1 MSMPLSQRLFLFFS
15 GVASSLLVFLI
26 APVVH
31 AQLRLVPEASQQ
43 VYDTLPDL
51 PRENQYQYIDPETG
65 DPEANTLI
73 RRMMLYHLQI
83 KARALTNR
91 FDWKLTL
98 ADYLEKNEAI
108 YAQAYPGSQ
117 TLTENPYTQDKIALQ
132 SLSRQERAAL
142 LEAILVA
149 LGGDPTPPQLYI
161 PPRQDATPTP
171 TSAPEGFTLPDPG
184 SADLLK

>member
-1 MSMPLSQRLFLFFS
+1 MKLVCPLFTYLLGLGIFLLPIQF
-15 GVASSLLVFLI
+15 ALP
-26 APVVH
+26 AH

-65 DPEANTLI
+65 DPETNTLV

-117 TLTENPYTQDKIALQ
+117 TLTQNPYTQDKVAVQ
-132 SLSRQERAAL
+132 SLTRQERAAL
-142 LEAILVA
+142 LDAILIA
-149 LGGDPTPPQLYI
+149 LGGDPSPPRMYI
-161 PPRQDATPTP
+161 PPRQEATPTP
-171 TSAPEGFTLPDPG
+171 TPTPEGFTLPDPG

>member
-1 MSMPLSQRLFLFFS
+1 MSMDLSRRLFHLI
-15 GVASSLLVFLI
+15 SSVGSSFLVLLI
-26 APVVH
+26 APVAQ

-43 VYDTLPDL
+43 VYETLPAL

-65 DPEANTLI
+65 DPETNTLV

-108 YAQAYPGSQ
+108 FAQAYPGSQ
-117 TLTENPYTQDKIALQ
+117 TLTKNPYTQDKVAVQ
-132 SLSRQERAAL
+132 SLTRQERAAL
-142 LEAILVA
+142 LEAILIA

-161 PPRQDATPTP
+161 PPPSGSHP
-171 TSAPEGFTLPDPG
+171 HPLLPPQRA
-184 SADLLK
+184 SHFRIQVARIY